1 MNFGKPLRSEK
12 KLVDVTGIEPATPCL
27 QSKCENTIWLHRLAF
42 TYVLHYGFAWCL
54 AVIVPILFPFS
65 ENKTIEPGLDRY
77 AATTHRLTAA
87 GKNR

>member
-1 MNFGKPLRSEK
+1 
-12 KLVDVTGIEPATPCL
+12 VDVGGLESPAPCL
-27 QSKCENTIWLHRLAF
+27 QSKCENTMWLHRLAF
-42 TYVLHYGFAWCL
+42 TYVLHHGFAWCL

-77 AATTHRLTAA
+77 AATSHRLTAA